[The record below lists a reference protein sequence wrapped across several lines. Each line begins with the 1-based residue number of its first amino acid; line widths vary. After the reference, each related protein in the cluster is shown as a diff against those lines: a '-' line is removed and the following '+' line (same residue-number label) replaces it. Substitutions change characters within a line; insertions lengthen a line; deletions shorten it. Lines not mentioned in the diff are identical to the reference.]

1 MKKLDIG
8 INTVKN
14 LYLKKQYSQDKISK
28 ILNCSQWVI
37 SNRLRE
43 HAIKTRPKTC
53 KLSRRK
59 YTYNNNFLAKISPD
73 IAWVLGLLL
82 SDGFV
87 NKNRLSGYFGL
98 KLKKEDKNVLIKMKK
113 ILNYTGPI
121 LKTQTTLQHK
131 GMTKTFNFYLLQ
143 INDLCMFN
151 QLNAIGIK
159 KSKTLNEKFLRCI
172 AKTKNEKIISSF
184 IRGIYDGDGS
194 LMYDKKRKSTCFQIV
209 GTKQLL
215 YKIQYYLM
223 RYCRVNK
230 TVLTRNSANVNHFAL
245 RYRGNIQAIRISKW
259 IYRHSHPFNRMDRK
273 FSKFC
278 NIKGVIKK

>member
-1 MKKLDIG
+1 
-8 INTVKN
+8 
-14 LYLKKQYSQDKISK
+14 
-28 ILNCSQWVI
+28 
-37 SNRLRE
+37 
-43 HAIKTRPKTC
+43 
-53 KLSRRK
+53 
-59 YTYNNNFLAKISPD
+59 
-73 IAWVLGLLL
+73 
-82 SDGFV
+82 
-87 NKNRLSGYFGL
+87 
-98 KLKKEDKNVLIKMKK
+98 MKK
-113 ILNYTGPI
+113 ILKYTGPI
-121 LKTQTTLQHK
+121 LKTSATLKHK
-131 GMTKTFNFYLLQ
+131 GIIKTFKFYLLQ
-143 INDLCMFN
+143 INDLHMFHK
-151 QLNAIGIK
+151 LNAIGIN

-172 AKTKNEKIISSF
+172 INTKNEKIISFF

-223 RYCRVNK
+223 RYCHVNK
-230 TVLTRNSANVNHFAL
+230 TVLTRNIAKVNHFAL